1 VQQDQAEHP
10 GRVESSLTHVR
21 ERVASEWHAASEG
34 LVWGP
39 RGPERFRKWL
49 GWNLYRIAT
58 LVNPEI
64 RDD

>member
-1 VQQDQAEHP
+1 VQDRAEHP
-10 GRVESSLTHVR
+10 ERVQSSLTQVR

-64 RDD
+64 RD

>member
-1 VQQDQAEHP
+1 VQQDQVEER
-10 GRVESSLTHVR
+10 GRVESSLTHAR

-64 RDD
+64 RDS